1 MPEQDLAAMPLAT
14 SIELIE
20 LVREFTHADGT
31 HATPIAGLQL
41 LRLSAPGAPLPALYE
56 PGLVLVVQGRKVATL
71 GTQRLVYDPLHCLV
85 VGVTML
91 PVAQVVEASPQ
102 RPYLCLRLQVDAREI
117 GALVLESEGARAPAG
132 APLSGLQV
140 VRTSPELLDAALRL
154 LRLLKAPRDAA
165 VLAPLIQREI
175 FYRVLTGE
183 LGARLRE
190 LSVTDSHAQR
200 IARAIDLLKHRFAEP
215 LRVEDVAQA
224 AAMSPSTFHQH
235 FKQLTAMSPLQYQK
249 QLRLHH
255 ARQLMLG
262 QGLDAAVAGHRV
274 GYESPSQFSREYRRL
289 FGAPPRAEVRQTQ
302 AAVAGGA

>member
-1 MPEQDLAAMPLAT
+1 MPDQALVTPPA
-14 SIELIE
+14 ELIE
-20 LVREFTHADGT
+20 LVREFAPADGV

-41 LRLSAPGAPLPALYE
+41 LRLAQPGAPLPALYE

-91 PVAQVVEASPQ
+91 PVAQVIEASPE
-102 RPYLCLRLQVDAREI
+102 RPYLCMRLQVDAREI
-117 GALVLESEGARAPAG
+117 GALVLESAGARPAAAPV
-132 APLSGLQV
+132 SGLQV
-140 VRTSPELLDAALRL
+140 ARTSPELLDAALRL
-154 LRLLKAPRDAA
+154 LRLLKTPQDAA

-200 IARAIDLLKHRFAEP
+200 IARAIDLLKHRFTES

>member
-1 MPEQDLAAMPLAT
+1 MPDQALVTPPA
-14 SIELIE
+14 ELIE
-20 LVREFTHADGT
+20 LVREFAPADGV

-41 LRLSAPGAPLPALYE
+41 LRLAQPGAPLPALYE

-91 PVAQVVEASPQ
+91 PVAQVIEASPE
-102 RPYLCLRLQVDAREI
+102 RPYLCMRLQVDAREI
-117 GALVLESEGARAPAG
+117 GALVLESAGARPAAAPV
-132 APLSGLQV
+132 SGLQV
-140 VRTSPELLDAALRL
+140 ARTSPELLDAALRL
-154 LRLLKAPRDAA
+154 LRLLKTPQDAA

-200 IARAIDLLKHRFAEP
+200 IARAIDLLKHRFTES

-249 QLRLHH
+249 QPRLHH

>member
-1 MPEQDLAAMPLAT
+1 MPDQALVTPPA
-14 SIELIE
+14 ELIE
-20 LVREFTHADGT
+20 LVREFAPADGV

-41 LRLSAPGAPLPALYE
+41 LRLAQPGAPLPALYE

-91 PVAQVVEASPQ
+91 PVAQVIEASPQ
-102 RPYLCLRLQVDAREI
+102 RPYLCVRLQVDAREI
-117 GALVLESEGARAPAG
+117 GALVLESAGARPAAAPV
-132 APLSGLQV
+132 SGLQV
-140 VRTSPELLDAALRL
+140 ARTSPELLDAALRL
-154 LRLLKAPRDAA
+154 LRLLKTPQDAA

-200 IARAIDLLKHRFAEP
+200 IARAIDLLKHRFTES

>member
-1 MPEQDLAAMPLAT
+1 MPDQALVTPPA
-14 SIELIE
+14 ELIE
-20 LVREFTHADGT
+20 LVREFAPADGV

-41 LRLSAPGAPLPALYE
+41 LRLAQPGAPLPALYE

-91 PVAQVVEASPQ
+91 PVAQVIEASPE
-102 RPYLCLRLQVDAREI
+102 RPYLCMRLQVDAREI
-117 GALVLESEGARAPAG
+117 GALVLESAGARPAAAPV
-132 APLSGLQV
+132 SGLQV
-140 VRTSPELLDAALRL
+140 ARTSPELLDAALRL
-154 LRLLKAPRDAA
+154 LRLLKTPQDAA

-190 LSVTDSHAQR
+190 LSVTDSHVQR
-200 IARAIDLLKHRFAEP
+200 IARAIDLLKHRFTES

>member
-1 MPEQDLAAMPLAT
+1 MPDQALVTPPA
-14 SIELIE
+14 ELIE
-20 LVREFTHADGT
+20 LVREFAPADGV

-41 LRLSAPGAPLPALYE
+41 LRLAQPGAPLPALYE

-91 PVAQVVEASPQ
+91 PVAQVIEASPE
-102 RPYLCLRLQVDAREI
+102 RPYLCMRLQVDAREI
-117 GALVLESEGARAPAG
+117 GALVLESAGARADS
-132 APLSGLQV
+132 APVAGLQV
-140 VRTSPELLDAALRL
+140 ARTSPELLDAALRL
-154 LRLLKAPRDAA
+154 LRLLKTPQDAA

-200 IARAIDLLKHRFAEP
+200 IARAIDLLKQRFAEP

-224 AAMSPSTFHQH
+224 AAMSPSAFHQH

>member
-1 MPEQDLAAMPLAT
+1 MPDQALVTPPA
-14 SIELIE
+14 ELIE
-20 LVREFTHADGT
+20 LVREFAPADGV

-41 LRLSAPGAPLPALYE
+41 LRLAQPGAPLPALYE

-91 PVAQVVEASPQ
+91 PVAQVIEASPE
-102 RPYLCLRLQVDAREI
+102 RPYLCMRLQVDAREI
-117 GALVLESEGARAPAG
+117 GALVLESAGARPAAAPV
-132 APLSGLQV
+132 SGLQV
-140 VRTSPELLDAALRL
+140 ARTSPELLDAALRL
-154 LRLLKAPRDAA
+154 LRLLKTPQDAA

-190 LSVTDSHAQR
+190 LSVTDSHVQR